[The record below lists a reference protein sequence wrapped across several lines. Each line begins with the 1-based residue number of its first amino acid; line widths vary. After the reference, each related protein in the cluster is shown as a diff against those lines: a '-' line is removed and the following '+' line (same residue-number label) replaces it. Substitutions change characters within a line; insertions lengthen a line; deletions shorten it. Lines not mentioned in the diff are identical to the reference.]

1 MGFEQGQNLISAWVT
16 SPSPWIGQ
24 GRLGMVLSIL
34 VIVVIIVVLLRQ
46 LVLLSNRT
54 RAVAMV
60 PIGDWG

>member
-1 MGFEQGQNLISAWVT
+1 MGSEQVQDLISALAT
-16 SPSPWIGQ
+16 SYSPWIGQ
-24 GRLGMVLSIL
+24 GRLGMALSIL

-60 PIGDWG
+60 PVRYER